1 METTTITKEKQQKVV
16 ACINRNKLKKEEGVA
31 MGLSTCNVK
40 CLSTGIANGK
50 YIGRL

>member
-1 METTTITKEKQQKVV
+1 METATMTKEKQQKVV
-16 ACINRNKLKKEEGVA
+16 ARINRNRLKKEEVVA

-40 CLSTGIANGK
+40 CLSTGVANGK